1 MSNVL
6 QVFATVLSF
15 VLVVSQCEGKL
26 QKSREQLKLE
36 LLKSISRARQ
46 VGGVEA
52 RDAIVANVERLEQA
66 QLPKAVDL
74 KNLDGKWSLIYSTRA
89 GQASSPSS
97 LVDSISARL
106 YRLFFTFL
114 PALAGSSGAEE
125 AASSAAVNIQEIDLE
140 AGTVINTVTL
150 RRLPIRI
157 EVNGEC
163 TPSGSGSDTVD
174 VVFTSCLI
182 NSVAIPLPRPKG
194 SLRTTYLDASF
205 RISRGGQGGVFI
217 VKRVSN

>member
-1 MSNVL
+1 MSNVRL
-6 QVFATVLSF
+6 LFATVLSF
-15 VLVVSQCEGKL
+15 VLVVSQCEGML

-52 RDAIVANVERLEQA
+52 RDAIVANVERLEA

-89 GQASSPSS
+89 GQASSSSS

-114 PALAGSSGAEE
+114 PALAGSSGADE
-125 AASSAAVNIQEIDLE
+125 AASSAAVNIQEIDLV

-157 EVNGEC
+157 VVNGEC
-163 TPSGSGSDTVD
+163 TPSGSRSDTVD

-182 NSVAIPLPRPKG
+182 NSVTIPLPRPKG